1 MWIWIVV
8 GIVVVLL
15 IIVAAT
21 YNSLVVLRNKKDDQW
36 SQIDV
41 QLKRRADLIPNLVET
56 VKGYAKHES
65 STLEE
70 VIQARNSFV
79 SSKTPEE
86 EMKNSNMLTEAVS
99 KLFALAESYPDLKAN
114 QNFLSLQ
121 NDLKDTEEKI
131 ALARQFY
138 NDTVLTYNNKVQTVP
153 TNIVASLFGFK
164 KAEFFEIQESEK
176 ETPKVSFQNEQKN
189 EMACIDR

>member
-8 GIVVVLL
+8 GIIVILL
-15 IIVAAT
+15 IIVAIT

-65 STLEE
+65 DTLEE
-70 VIQARNSFV
+70 VIQARNSFT
-79 SSKTPEE
+79 SSKTPQE
-86 EMKNSNMLTEAVS
+86 EMKNSNMLTDAVS

-114 QNFLSLQ
+114 QNFMSLQ
-121 NDLKDTEEKI
+121 NNLKETEEKI
-131 ALARQFY
+131 AIARQFY

-164 KAEFFEIQESEK
+164 KADFFEIQETEK
-176 ETPKVSFQNEQKN
+176 EIPKVSF
-189 EMACIDR
+189 